1 MMTSTKHHKG
11 KKPSDMDLSNNPGIG
26 TTKGM
31 IKEGDDLLLQGE
43 NTVEGDVENDAGR
56 GGSIN
61 PRQKVRTN
69 K

>member
-11 KKPSDMDLSNNPGIG
+11 KKPSDMDVSNNPGIG
-26 TTKGM
+26 TSKGT
-31 IKEGDDLLLQGE
+31 IKEGDELFQGE

>member
-1 MMTSTKHHKG
+1 MTSTKHHKG
-11 KKPSDMDLSNNPGIG
+11 KKPSDMDVSNNPGIG
-26 TTKGM
+26 TSKGT
-31 IKEGDDLLLQGE
+31 IKESDELFQGE

-61 PRQKVRTN
+61 PRQNVRTN